1 MEDRALLMSYNY
13 ITFSNEEIEQYETE
27 KVQDSVLKRMKN
39 KVDSIYIRANFDD
52 GLSKVEE
59 QFLENESV
67 KCIYLSESYGV
78 RETKVAVGFTGPS
91 AFAAGVWT
99 DWGTKTIVIVT
110 NERIF
115 VVYANDAFGFLK
127 IKNYN
132 FGEIEYIKHTKNGK
146 RQGII
151 SIKPVNERPI
161 MMGVYN
167 DKYKKLFDY
176 INNNIKS
183 INIYYEK
190 RRFSDDNI
198 LLIYSI
204 ILLFLLGTAVLG
216 NLWGKIFK

>member
-1 MEDRALLMSYNY
+1 MENRALLMSYND
-13 ITFSNEEIEQYETE
+13 ITFSNEEIEKYESE
-27 KVQDSVLKRMKN
+27 KVKDSVLKRMKN
-39 KVDSIYIRANFDD
+39 KVDSIYVRANFDD

-67 KCIYLSESYGV
+67 KFIYLTESYGV
-78 RETKVAVGFTGPS
+78 RETKIAVGCTGPS

-127 IKNYN
+127 IKNYK
-132 FGEIEYIKHTKNGK
+132 FSEIEYIKYTKNGK
-146 RQGII
+146 KQGII
-151 SIKPVNERPI
+151 SIKPVNERAI
-161 MMGVYN
+161 MMRVYN
-167 DKYKKLFDY
+167 DKYKKLFDC
-176 INNNIKS
+176 INNNVKS

-190 RRFSDDNI
+190 RKLSDDNI

-204 ILLFLLGTAVLG
+204 ILLLIFGMLVLG
-216 NLWGKIFK
+216 NLWDRL